1 MEKTNYQLPITNY
14 QLPITNY
21 QLPITNYQLPITNYQ
36 LPVYNGMSHAKSRYI
51 TTNRTKLR
59 TISRSN

>member
-1 MEKTNYQLPITNY
+1 M
-14 QLPITNY
+14 TNY